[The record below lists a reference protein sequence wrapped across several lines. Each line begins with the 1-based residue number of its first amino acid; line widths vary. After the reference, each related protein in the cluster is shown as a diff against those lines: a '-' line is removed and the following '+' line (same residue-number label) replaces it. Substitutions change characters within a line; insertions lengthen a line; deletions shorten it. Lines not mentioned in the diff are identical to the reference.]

1 MADRHFRSLPDEIS
15 DAYYFKLLEKFR
27 IDHLRRLRGS
37 GGGERTVRRTGGAV
51 EFAGHRSYDQGDD
64 LRYLDWHLLARLDS
78 AFTKTFHDQEYHH
91 VHLLLDSS
99 ASMQGMEGGRKY
111 RIAQDVAS
119 ALSFL
124 VLANNDRLR
133 VASVPG
139 SAKTPYVY
147 ASQRFLIGRHQM
159 PMLRRFLTNRPAKGI
174 VRFDESFAKYAHENQ
189 RRMSTLV
196 IVSDFLS
203 EIDDLISGL
212 ARFAATG
219 CNIVVIR
226 MIEPQE
232 RDLTPDRSMVKI
244 RDMETGA
251 QRTLSLDDSNRAEYS
266 RAFEFHAGQ
275 IRQYCQSH
283 RIAYGEIDTGEP
295 WHDPQIP
302 GSLLDQLRHLNLLR
316 TM

>member
-1 MADRHFRSLPDEIS
+1 MADRHFRTLPDDIS
-15 DAYYFKLLEKFR
+15 DAYYFKLLEKYR

-37 GGGERTVRRTGGAV
+37 GGGERMVRRTGGAV
-51 EFAGHRSYDQGDD
+51 EFAGHRSYDPGDD
-64 LRYLDWHLLARLDS
+64 LRYLDWHLLARLNS
-78 AFTKTFHDQEYHH
+78 PFTKTFHDQEYHH
-91 VHLLLDSS
+91 VHLLLDAS
-99 ASMQGMEGGRKY
+99 ASMEGMDGGRKF

-124 VLANNDRLR
+124 VLANDDRLR
-133 VASVPG
+133 VACTPG
-139 SAKTPYVY
+139 SAKSPYLY

-159 PMLRRFLTNRPAKGI
+159 PILRRFLTNRHVQGI
-174 VRFDESFAKYAHENQ
+174 TAFDEGFAKYAHENQ

-203 EIDDLISGL
+203 EIDDLMAGL
-212 ARFAATG
+212 ASFTATG
-219 CNIVVIR
+219 CHMVLIRIV
-226 MIEPQE
+226 EPQE
-232 RDLTPDRSMVKI
+232 RALTPDRSMVKI

-251 QRTLSLDDSNRAEYS
+251 ERTLSLDDSNRAEYS
-266 RAFEFHAGQ
+266 RAFESHARQ

-295 WHDPQIP
+295 WYDPRIP
-302 GSLLDQLRHLNLLR
+302 GSLLEQLRHLNLLR